1 MQQFPALWCIA
12 QGSPFQDTVNALIRS
27 LPGWGFGPPGG
38 REVLVWD
45 GQVEVDTELRSDPA
59 WELSSKRGVHSEQAR
74 LILLGPG
81 PVLYPFPVPV
91 SLHLAAPT
99 AAELWIAV
107 LAVSQ
112 RYTSTNSDF
121 ERSLSGYRFQSEQE
135 SGPALTPRERE
146 VLELIAQGLPNKA
159 VAHELGIGLGTVKF
173 HLARLMGKLGA
184 QNRAEAV
191 MEAAREGLL
200 KV

>member
-1 MQQFPALWCIA
+1 MQQFPALWRVSA
-12 QGSPFQDTVNALIRS
+12 DTPVQDTVDSVIAALS
-27 LPGWGFGPPGG
+27 TWGHGPPGG
-38 REVLVWD
+38 RKVLVWD
-45 GQVEVDTELRSDPA
+45 GRVDVGVEAGKYFGNE
-59 WELSSKRGVHSEQAR
+59 G

-81 PVLYPFPVPV
+81 PVLYPFPGPV
-91 SLHLAAPT
+91 ALHLIGPT
-99 AAELWIAV
+99 AAALWTAV
-107 LAVSQ
+107 VAVSQ
-112 RYTSTNSDF
+112 GYVVAGQDAGASMLRYRTPT
-121 ERSLSGYRFQSEQE
+121 EGELEV
-135 SGPALTPRERE
+135 ALTPRELE

-173 HLARLMGKLGA
+173 HLANLMGKLGV